1 MSQNRYE
8 DAINILEK
16 SIELDLNTQKSHSEI
31 VNILYSNS
39 FKKAADCDHEKLIKH
54 LEILGKSNDKAA
66 VAKSALVYYNIG
78 KLEESLRLFKISE
91 KMYSESLPTIETMKT
106 ISNKDIIRTFIK
118 HEYEQIR
125 HIDSDV
131 DGIRNMKIT
140 QDFYDSLEKLN
151 LKSPISTKMMIMLL
165 YLICIR
171 LSIISHQKLEII
183 ILINN

>member
-1 MSQNRYE
+1 M
-8 DAINILEK
+8 
-16 SIELDLNTQKSHSEI
+16 
-31 VNILYSNS
+31 SNS
-39 FKKAADCDHEKLIKH
+39 FKKVDESDHEKLIKH
-54 LEILGKSNDKAA
+54 LEILGKSNDKAII
-66 VAKSALVYYNIG
+66 AKSALVYYNIG

-106 ISNKDIIRTFIK
+106 ISNKNIIRTFIK
-118 HEYEQIR
+118 HEYEQIK

-151 LKSPISTKMMIMLL
+151 SKSSDQYKDDDYAL

-171 LSIISHQKLEII
+171 SSIISHQK
-183 ILINN
+183 